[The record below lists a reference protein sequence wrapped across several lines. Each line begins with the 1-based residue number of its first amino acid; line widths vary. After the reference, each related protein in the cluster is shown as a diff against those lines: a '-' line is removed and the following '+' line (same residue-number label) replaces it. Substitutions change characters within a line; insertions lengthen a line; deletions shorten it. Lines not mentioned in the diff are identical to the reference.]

1 MIQTIFFHIFGKTNY
16 EKKSGQKVMLTLDY
30 FEFFQAS
37 LEIPMPYHYSFFLP
51 LFYLKDAVILNFN
64 LKKASIA
71 QTLSLANY

>member
-1 MIQTIFFHIFGKTNY
+1 
-16 EKKSGQKVMLTLDY
+16 MLTLDY

-37 LEIPMPYHYSFFLP
+37 LEIPMPYHYSSLP

-71 QTLSLANY
+71 QMLSLVNY